1 MRVTIR
7 KIGDSSA
14 VLLPRTL
21 LAELG
26 VAEGDELAIAV
37 VEGRIVLAPLGQE
50 ARAACA
56 LAAKTAEPRAD
67 DALAWAEP
75 THNEDERLDDR
86 VIRRL

>member
-14 VLLPRTL
+14 VVLPRTL
-21 LAELG
+21 LAELRVG
-26 VAEGDELAIAV
+26 EGDELAIAV

-56 LAAKTAEPRAD
+56 LAAQTVEPPTH
-67 DALAWAEP
+67 DALAWPEP
-75 THNEDERLDDR
+75 THNEDESLDDR
-86 VIRRL
+86 VIRRV